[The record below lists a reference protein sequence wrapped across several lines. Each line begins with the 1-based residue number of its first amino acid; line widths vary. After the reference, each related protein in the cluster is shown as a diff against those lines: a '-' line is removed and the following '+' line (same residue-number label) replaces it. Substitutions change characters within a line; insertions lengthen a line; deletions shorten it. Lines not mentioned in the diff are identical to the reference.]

1 MNDALNYELG
11 LLSFEGN
18 SETKPSITKY
28 TIINH
33 IEEKELRVKRFLR
46 ENDRLPTAIE
56 RIDLLLDK

>member
-1 MNDALNYELG
+1 MSDALNYELRT
-11 LLSFEGN
+11 LNFEAN
-18 SETKPSITKY
+18 VEANYSIKKY
-28 TIINH
+28 TIIDH